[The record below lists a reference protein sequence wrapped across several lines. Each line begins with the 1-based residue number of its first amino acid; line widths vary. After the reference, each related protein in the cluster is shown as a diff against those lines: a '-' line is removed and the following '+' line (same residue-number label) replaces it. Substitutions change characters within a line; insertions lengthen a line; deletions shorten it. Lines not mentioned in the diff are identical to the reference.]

1 MPSELDLWR
10 QENASFEQNQTTN
23 DTLESSLSTEL
34 LVTPPLPVH
43 HLLKTKSLEDKEV
56 DDDSLEA
63 CNFAE
68 SEYKKRIGNEISQKI
83 EQGIIQEVVLFIQ
96 KEKLLTL
103 STNIPGTQD
112 SNIEVN
118 DDGDGRTHI

>member
-43 HLLKTKSLEDKEV
+43 HLLKISTPSPVNHKIS
-56 DDDSLEA
+56 
-63 CNFAE
+63 
-68 SEYKKRIGNEISQKI
+68 YSQKI